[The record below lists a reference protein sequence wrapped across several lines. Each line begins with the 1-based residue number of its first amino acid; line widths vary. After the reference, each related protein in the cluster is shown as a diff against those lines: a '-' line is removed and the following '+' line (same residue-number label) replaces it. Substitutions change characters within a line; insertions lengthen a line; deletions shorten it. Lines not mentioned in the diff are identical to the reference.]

1 LLSTWYQ
8 SNICHYY
15 TFFMSDMFGS
25 YIPNFMTTF
34 LIPPAT
40 INCMITFPNHCP
52 AIAYG
57 TCSQS
62 TTPSPKGPI
71 PTRTNTLESRNPDTI
86 PEVITRL
93 TNGSLYL
100 VYISVSVV
108 SDIAKLSI
116 DANTTHNS
124 SPNE

>member
-1 LLSTWYQ
+1 TCIQIPCFNFGGIFKQSILHCFQFLLSTWYQ

-62 TTPSPKGPI
+62 TNPSPKGPI

-86 PEVITRL
+86 P
-93 TNGSLYL
+93 
-100 VYISVSVV
+100 
-108 SDIAKLSI
+108 
-116 DANTTHNS
+116 
-124 SPNE
+124 